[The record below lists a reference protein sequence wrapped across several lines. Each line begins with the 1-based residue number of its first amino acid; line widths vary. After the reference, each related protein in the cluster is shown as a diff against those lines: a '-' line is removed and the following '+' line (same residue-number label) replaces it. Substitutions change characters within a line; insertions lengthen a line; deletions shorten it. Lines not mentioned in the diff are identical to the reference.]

1 MEKRLSVIECVRCGE
16 TRPELLT
23 EAEERILNDGV
34 GPVYRQCEQCEKTT
48 GWVKGR
54 GSLESELA
62 YLPLGQSVS
71 NPTANQPVPSGQERM
86 AHQSELDEVDDLLQK
101 HQAGRRRL

>member
-1 MEKRLSVIECVRCGE
+1 MERRPFAIECVRCGE
-16 TRPELLT
+16 TRLELLT
-23 EAEERILNDGV
+23 EAEERTLNDGV

-71 NPTANQPVPSGQERM
+71 NLTASQPVPSGQERM
-86 AHQSELDEVDDLLQK
+86 ANQSELDEMEDLLQR
-101 HQAGRRRL
+101 HPAGRRR

>member
-1 MEKRLSVIECVRCGE
+1 MERRPFVIECVRCGE

-48 GWVKGR
+48 GWIKGR
-54 GSLESELA
+54 GLLESELA
-62 YLPLGQSVS
+62 YLPFGQSVS
-71 NPTANQPVPSGQERM
+71 NPITSQPVPSGQERM
-86 AHQSELDEVDDLLQK
+86 ANQSELDEVDDLLQG
-101 HQAGRRRL
+101 HQVGRRR

>member
-1 MEKRLSVIECVRCGE
+1 MERRPFVIECVRCGE
-16 TRPELLT
+16 TRLELLT

-48 GWVKGR
+48 GWIKGR
-54 GSLESELA
+54 GLLESELA

-71 NPTANQPVPSGQERM
+71 APTVSQPVPSGQERM
-86 AHQSELDEVDDLLQK
+86 ANQSELDEVDDLLQ
-101 HQAGRRRL
+101 RRQVSRR